1 MNTGAWELGK
11 VCVLL
16 NNKPSLEDQINELA
30 AEAADRISTTPEA
43 KAKLHA
49 FLVYYMNR
57 AVETAKD
64 E

>member
-16 NNKPSLEDQINELA
+16 NNKPSLEDQINQMA

-49 FLVYYMNR
+49 LFLHYMNR
-57 AVETAKD
+57 AVEAAKD
-64 E
+64 